1 LEEDMMKLGSTRIA
15 GHPAL
20 NRPSQSPESLISIAG
35 HIARLVGA
43 AFLVACLA
51 LSSSGRAAFADPLL
65 DETVSFTGQVLFLE
79 HKVPALVIGAVRN
92 GEISVHGFGER
103 SEGGSAPDGET
114 VLRIGSIT
122 KAFTGQ
128 VLANLVAE
136 GKLGFTDTLA
146 THAPGLTSGAN
157 NAVQRIRLIDLA
169 THSAGLPRE
178 MPHEPGPENDPFATI
193 TREAL
198 AGWLKKATPIY
209 PPGSGVLY
217 SNVGFDMLAIALANA
232 AKTPYPQLLDQ
243 HVTGP
248 LGLKDTTFAPT
259 DAQKARFMQ
268 GHGFDGKPLP
278 DVPTGSVIVGA
289 GGLYSTP
296 NDLLRWMQWHLDRNA
311 KADAEVR
318 LLDHAIYLVR
328 DGLNPVYGMDE
339 SGQMDAMGLA
349 WVAMMPKADHPFIL
363 QKAGGLQGTF
373 TYIAFAPEHGIAVF
387 VAINKFDF
395 GAAMAMAEAA
405 NELIA
410 NLAPR

>member
-1 LEEDMMKLGSTRIA
+1 MTKLGGTRIA

-20 NRPSQSPESLISIAG
+20 NLPSQSPESLISTAG
-35 HIARLVGA
+35 RIVRLVGA
-43 AFLVACLA
+43 AFLIACLV
-51 LSSSGRAAFADPLL
+51 LSTSGRAALADPLL
-65 DETVSFTGQVLFLE
+65 DETVAFTGQVFFLE

-103 SEGGSAPDGET
+103 SEGGPAPDGET

-146 THAPGLTSGAN
+146 SHAPGLTSGA
-157 NAVQRIRLIDLA
+157 ASGVQRIRLIDLA
-169 THSAGLPRE
+169 TQSAGLPRE
-178 MPHEPGPENDPFATI
+178 LPREPGPENDPFATI
-193 TREAL
+193 TMEAM
-198 AGWLKKATPIY
+198 ADWLKKTTPIY
-209 PPGSGVLY
+209 PPGTGVLY
-217 SNVGFDMLAIALANA
+217 SNVGFDLLAIAMQSA
-232 AKTPYPQLLDQ
+232 AKKPYPELLEQ
-243 HVTGP
+243 YVTGP
-248 LGLKDTTFAPT
+248 LGMKDTTFAPS
-259 DAQKARFMQ
+259 DAQKQRFMQ
-268 GHGFDGKPLP
+268 GHGFDGKPMP

-349 WVAMMPKADHPFIL
+349 WVAMMPKGDRPFIL

-395 GAAMAMAEAA
+395 GAAMAMAVAA